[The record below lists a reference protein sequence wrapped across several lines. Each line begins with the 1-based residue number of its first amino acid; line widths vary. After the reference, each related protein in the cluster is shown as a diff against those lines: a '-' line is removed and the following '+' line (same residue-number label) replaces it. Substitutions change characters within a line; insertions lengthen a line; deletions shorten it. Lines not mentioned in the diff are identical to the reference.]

1 MPTAQADKFKAK
13 LWQAWSDMQKILK
26 AFLAVP
32 LNLAKYEELCE
43 QIMVNNG
50 LMQVSLQI
58 DDLTDSLVQV
68 RNVYQSDLR
77 S

>member
-1 MPTAQADKFKAK
+1 
-13 LWQAWSDMQKILK
+13 MQKILK

-32 LNLAKYEELCE
+32 LNLAKYNELCE
-43 QIMVNNG
+43 QIIVNNG

-68 RNVYQSDLR
+68 RNVY
-77 S
+77 